1 MLHEQRWHKMFEKR
15 QQNRNDLIRIKITS
29 YYRFAKSIKH
39 HRGEHSARHRPLKS
53 LKYKPYR
60 RFAFFIL
67 AIVLAK
73 LSHLLQDT
81 ASPITEIIHPAGL
94 KVSGASTITNIKFDR
109 QADLE

>member
-1 MLHEQRWHKMFEKR
+1 LH
-15 QQNRNDLIRIKITS
+15 
-29 YYRFAKSIKH
+29 
-39 HRGEHSARHRPLKS
+39 
-53 LKYKPYR
+53 
-60 RFAFFIL
+60 FFIL